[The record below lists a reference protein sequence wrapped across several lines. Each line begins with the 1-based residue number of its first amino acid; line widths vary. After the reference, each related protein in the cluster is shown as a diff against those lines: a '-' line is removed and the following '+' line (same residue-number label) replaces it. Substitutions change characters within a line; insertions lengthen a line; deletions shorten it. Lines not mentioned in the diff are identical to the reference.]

1 MGFQQSK
8 VDEFSKFNEMRKN
21 REISMDKLA
30 FLYNTEQEIFFKPS
44 LQDFEF

>member
-1 MGFQQSK
+1 
-8 VDEFSKFNEMRKN
+8 
-21 REISMDKLA
+21 MDKLA